1 MVLLLYL
8 TARILTRP
16 ILRLA
21 GALNSVHLGNLN
33 AVPLPER
40 RDEIGD
46 LQESYRIMVDRLK
59 RQEEERER
67 TQELLVSTEKMATV
81 GMISAGIAHE
91 INNPLTGAMHG
102 VQALSKESLSP
113 QKRERYL
120 VLLAGSLERIRRAVS
135 QLLEYSTVHS
145 ANFSDCDASL
155 LVKRTVSLLSYQLE
169 KNGIEVDD
177 RIPPLFVRADAHK
190 LEQVLVNM
198 ALNAAAA
205 MPAGGTLTFRHRT
218 DGEFVTISV
227 EDTGEGIPPENLGRI
242 FDPFFTTK
250 RIGKGTGLGLA
261 VCKKI
266 IDQHAGRISV
276 DSRPGAG
283 TSFHIALP
291 ASPDPGGSA

>member
-1 MVLLLYL
+1 
-8 TARILTRP
+8 
-16 ILRLA
+16 
-21 GALNSVHLGNLN
+21 
-33 AVPLPER
+33 
-40 RDEIGD
+40 
-46 LQESYRIMVDRLK
+46 
-59 RQEEERER
+59 
-67 TQELLVSTEKMATV
+67 
-81 GMISAGIAHE
+81 
-91 INNPLTGAMHG
+91 
-102 VQALSKESLSP
+102 
-113 QKRERYL
+113 

-135 QLLEYSTVHS
+135 QLLEYSTVHA

-266 IDQHAGRISV
+266 VDQHGGRISV

-291 ASPDPGGSA
+291 PSPGPGGSA